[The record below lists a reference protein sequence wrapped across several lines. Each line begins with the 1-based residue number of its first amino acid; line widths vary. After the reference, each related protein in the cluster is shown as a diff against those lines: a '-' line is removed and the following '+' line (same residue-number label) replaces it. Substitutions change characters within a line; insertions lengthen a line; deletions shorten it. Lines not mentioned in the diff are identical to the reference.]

1 MGVALAVWLSG
12 CASTPAGTAPSAPNL
27 ASVKIADIPFFPQE
41 RFQCGPASLA
51 MLLHWAGRPVSPDLL
66 EAQIYLS
73 GRRGTLQL
81 EILGAARKAGVL
93 PYEHA
98 GGFDDLWQLLAAGKP
113 ALVLQNLAFSWYPKW
128 HYALVVGYD
137 AATGELLLHS
147 ARDAYTRQS
156 LKAFARSWHDGNQ
169 WLVSLSPPGKIPV
182 AAQELALLAAANDFE
197 LVQQPT
203 LARSY
208 YRAAT
213 QHWPQSMAAWL
224 ALGNSEYNRAA
235 YAGAES
241 AFRRALAV
249 ASEHPAPAHN
259 LAWALI
265 RQGRDSEALEYAKR
279 AVAYSGALPEA
290 QQSRYVSALTKLRAP
305 ER

>member
-12 CASTPAGTAPSAPNL
+12 CASTPAGTASPTPNL
-27 ASVKIADIPFFPQE
+27 ASIKIEDIPFFPQE

-51 MLLHWAGRPVSPDLL
+51 MLLHWAGQPVSPDAL
-66 EAQIYLS
+66 EAQLYLS
-73 GRRGTLQL
+73 ERRGTLQL
-81 EILGAARKAGVL
+81 EMLAAARKAGVL
-93 PYEHA
+93 PYVHA

-156 LKAFARSWHDGNQ
+156 LKAFARSWHDSKQ
-169 WLVSLSPPGKIPV
+169 WLVSLSPPGEIPV
-182 AAQELALLAAANDFE
+182 AARELALLSAANDFE
-197 LVQQPT
+197 LVQQPA
-203 LARSY
+203 LARTY

-213 QHWPQSMAAWL
+213 RRWPQSMAAWM
-224 ALGNSEYNRAA
+224 ALGNSDYNRAA
-235 YAGAES
+235 YAEAES

-249 ASEHPAPAHN
+249 GSEHPAPAHN

-265 RQGRDSEALEYAKR
+265 RQGRDGEALEYAKL
-279 AVAYSGALPEA
+279 AVIFSGALPEA
-290 QQSRYVSALTKLRAP
+290 QQNRYVSALAKLRAP
-305 ER
+305 HP